1 MGNLRR
7 NYNRF
12 LNRNRNKGI
21 PRLMLYIGIG
31 NLLVYFFSAF
41 NSKMPL
47 YQFLSFDA
55 EAICHGQVW
64 RLLTYVFTFTSGY
77 GGMFGLFFALLAVYF
92 YYWLGTMLENV
103 WGTFKFNLYYFC
115 GVLIMDIAG
124 ILLYLIFRVP
134 SQLTPVSVDY
144 VNLSLFLAV
153 ATLIPE
159 QRVLLFMI
167 IPIKMKW
174 MAVVDLGLTLYGIV
188 RGLIGAAQLWAV
200 YGSFLGLAFTI
211 FALFPLLALL
221 NYFLFFG
228 RSVKNLLPNRV
239 QHRGGFQKQRRRTE
253 FRRTA
258 EPQPNPNWA
267 KNYRSST
274 GERPYRHKCT
284 VCGRTDT
291 DCPDL
296 EFRYCSK
303 CKGYFC
309 YCIDHINNHT
319 HVQ

>member
-1 MGNLRR
+1 MSNLRR

-12 LNRNRNKGI
+12 LNRNRNRGI
-21 PRLMLYIGIG
+21 PNLMLYIGIG
-31 NLLVYFFSAF
+31 NLIVYFFTLNTDSL
-41 NSKMPL
+41 PL
-47 YQFLSFDA
+47 HQWLCFDA
-55 EAICHGQVW
+55 AAILRGQVW
-64 RLLTYVFTFTSGY
+64 RLFTYVFTWSFDYSA
-77 GGMFGLFFALLAVYF
+77 GMLGLLYLLLGVYF
-92 YYWLGTMLENV
+92 FFWLGRTLEDV
-103 WGTFKFNLYYFC
+103 WGTLRFNLYY
-115 GVLIMDIAG
+115 LTG
-124 ILLYLIFRVP
+124 ILLMDLAGVLMYLFFTIR
-134 SQLTPVSVDY
+134 QPVTVYY

-174 MAVVDLGLTLYGIV
+174 LALVDLALTAYDVVFGIYNAAQVWSVYSTKAGIAFTLY
-188 RGLIGAAQLWAV
+188 
-200 YGSFLGLAFTI
+200 
-211 FALFPLLALL
+211 ALFPLIALL
-221 NYFLFFG
+221 NYFLYFG
-228 RSVKNLLPNRV
+228 RDVKRLLPTPSFRNR
-239 QHRGGFQKQRRRTE
+239 KRRAE
-253 FRRTA
+253 FRRKS

-291 DCPDL
+291 ECPDL

-319 HVQ
+319 HIQ